1 MAESRHRF
9 ERTYT
14 NRDQLLYKSYLEGAT
29 LAAAETSHL
38 DGIPRQTKER
48 WKAAILEYG
57 MTPIDWKEE
66 EARRNLSHPPH
77 HADAVMDDATVA
89 ALKTLAEQ
97 QPDLYLDQMQD
108 EMLRITGKRI
118 ALITLST
125 TLRERLGMTLQKLS
139 SMSSAQDDAARLAYV
154 NHIHILTEDPKMFI
168 FIDETAKDRNAS
180 RKRMGWAKRGRGHHY
195 RRDYE
200 RWQDTRYTFIA
211 AMDMFGFV
219 FEASSCV
226 YRKTG
231 ADDENNAAGTID
243 QERFEEYVKS
253 VLVPTLGRYA
263 LGEPRSI
270 VVMDNAPTHV
280 GARTRQLIEGA
291 GAKLVY
297 LPPNSPDMNPI
308 EECFHVYK
316 ANLKRYNND
325 RGIRTVE
332 MAHLHAFLAVTPEIA
347 RAEYRQLRGAI
358 RNVPKE
364 NSDKEQEEEEAVALA
379 AALVVIYTLGF

>member
-1 MAESRHRF
+1 
-9 ERTYT
+9 
-14 NRDQLLYKSYLEGAT
+14 
-29 LAAAETSHL
+29 L
-38 DGIPRQTKER
+38 DNIPRRTKDG
-48 WKAAILEYG
+48 WKATILEYG
-57 MTPIDWKEE
+57 MTPKDWKEE
-66 EARRNLSHPPH
+66 ESRRNLSHPPH

-89 ALKTLAEQ
+89 ALKNLAEQ
-97 QPDLYLDQMQD
+97 QPELFLDQMQD
-108 EMLRITGKRI
+108 EMLRTTGKRI

-125 TLRERLGMTLQKLS
+125 TLRKRLGMTQQKLS
-139 SMSSAQDDAARLAYV
+139 SLSRAKDDAARLVYV
-154 NHIHILTEDPKMFI
+154 NYIHNLTEDPKMFI

-180 RKRMGWAKRGRGHHY
+180 RRRMGWARKGIGHHY

-200 RWQDTRYTFIA
+200 KWQDTRYTFIA

-270 VVMDNAPTHV
+270 VVMDNASTHV
-280 GARTRQLIEGA
+280 GARTRQLIEAA

-297 LPPNSPDMNPI
+297 LPQNSPDLNPI

-316 ANLKRYNND
+316 ADLKRHNSD
-325 RGIRTVE
+325 RDIRTVE
-332 MAHLHAFLAVTPEIA
+332 MAHLHAFLAVTPEKA
-347 RAEYRQLRGAI
+347 RAEYRHLRGAI

-364 NSDKEQEEEEAVALA
+364 NSDREQEEEEAVALA
-379 AALVVIYTLGF
+379 AAVVVIYVVQENVLI